1 MNYKF
6 LFEKEQE
13 ISKLVKE
20 ELEVKNEL
28 VERYLDEPLFS
39 KSGRLDLEQLLGQIN
54 ETIERKIEKMNEVI
68 FKKMNKAT
76 RN

>member
-13 ISKLVKE
+13 ISKLIKE

-39 KSGRLDLEQLLGQIN
+39 KSGRLDLE
-54 ETIERKIEKMNEVI
+54 
-68 FKKMNKAT
+68 
-76 RN
+76 